1 MPMARYPLRG
11 QRAIC
16 TPPPLP
22 RRSLSLHAQVTGDTW
37 CKVGASAGEAHER
50 PTTSVAIVVDTP
62 CRAAMALGAHV
73 GGALGTVTAS
83 SRPKESGMSKKSNVH
98 PGHYQTEGRSRPGDD
113 LLQDLETREYAQSQ
127 QELAKACLPE
137 GTEGEVPRSIAHT
150 PHRWWF
156 HNLIA

>member
-127 QELAKACLPE
+127 QELARRASPKARKAKSR
-137 GTEGEVPRSIAHT
+137 GASRTRRTAGGST
-150 PHRWWF
+150 TS
-156 HNLIA
+156 